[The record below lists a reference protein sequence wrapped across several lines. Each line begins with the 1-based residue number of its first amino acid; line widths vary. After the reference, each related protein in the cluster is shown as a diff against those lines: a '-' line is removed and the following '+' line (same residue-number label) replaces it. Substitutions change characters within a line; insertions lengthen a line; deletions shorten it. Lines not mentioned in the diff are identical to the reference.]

1 MFANEKVLLP
11 CFSHGIQYGVSG
23 RSEQLNILKTKI
35 AMAKLNVTVEQVEGE
50 KQATVKVKFTNDV
63 GKESIIE
70 SMKQMFEIEMYSAE
84 IVTDKKNTTIIIQT
98 ECEEKLKR
106 IRSGM
111 IKTFREGSGL
121 GNINS
126 N

>member
-1 MFANEKVLLP
+1 MP
-11 CFSHGIQYGVSG
+11 
-23 RSEQLNILKTKI
+23 KI
-35 AMAKLNVTVEQVEGE
+35 KEEMAKLRVTVEQVEGE

-63 GKESIIE
+63 GGESIIE
-70 SMKQMFEIEMYSAE
+70 IMKQMFEIEMYSAE
-84 IVTDKKNTTIIIQT
+84 IVTDKENTLITIQT

-121 GNINS
+121 GNFNS